1 VEADG
6 AVAGF
11 AQERLQEQRRQQQ
24 QQQQRQLQV
33 VGGYAAEVTSST
45 SSADTAAAG
54 TDKAA
59 VSAPKDGTMQAAAS
73 DAGSRPVVRFSGPLP
88 SSSSGLPVPQQQQQ
102 ASGAAVATVPFHQSS
117 SAGQLQ
123 QISELASLDEAGA
136 SAITAAMQAAKD

>member
-1 VEADG
+1 
-6 AVAGF
+6 
-11 AQERLQEQRRQQQ
+11 LQEQRQQ

-45 SSADTAAAG
+45 SGADTAAAG
-54 TDKAA
+54 IDKAA
-59 VSAPKDGTMQAAAS
+59 VAAPEDGTMQAAAS

-88 SSSSGLPVPQQQQQ
+88 SSSSGLPPLPVPQQQQQ
-102 ASGAAVATVPFHQSS
+102 ASGAAVATVPFHKSS

-136 SAITAAMQAAKD
+136 SAITAAMQAAKVMQQWQQQ